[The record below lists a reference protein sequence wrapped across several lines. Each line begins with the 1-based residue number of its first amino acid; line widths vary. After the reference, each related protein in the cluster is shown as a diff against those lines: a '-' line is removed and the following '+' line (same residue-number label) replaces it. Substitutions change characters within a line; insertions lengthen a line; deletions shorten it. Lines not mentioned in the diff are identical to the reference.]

1 MNTPPSRSGTWMFH
15 YSGNRRSDGLLVTR
29 GYRVNGSCEARAL
42 ITSAGYAL
50 EDFEDP
56 RLMDGPKRIKTRVP
70 SRKRE
75 AYTPRT

>member
-1 MNTPPSRSGTWMFH
+1 MFH

-29 GYRVNGSCEARAL
+29 EIRVTSNCQANAISTGAL
-42 ITSAGYAL
+42 QAL
-50 EDFEDP
+50 REFEDP

-75 AYTPRT
+75 AYTPRR